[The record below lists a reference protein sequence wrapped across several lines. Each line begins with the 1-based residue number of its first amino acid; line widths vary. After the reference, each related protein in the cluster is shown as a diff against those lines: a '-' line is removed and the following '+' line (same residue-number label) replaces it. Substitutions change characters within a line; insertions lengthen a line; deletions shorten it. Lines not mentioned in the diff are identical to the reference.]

1 MRTVRSIEKQILH
14 GVDFDN
20 ILVSDSV
27 NLELSECDNL
37 SANTKRGGRMEMIQM
52 YQSNKIDKI
61 ISKDTIPSVN
71 FIIRSFF

>member
-37 SANTKRGGRMEMIQM
+37 SANTKRGGRMEMM

-61 ISKDTIPSVN
+61 ISKDTIPSEN
-71 FIIRSFF
+71 FIIRSFL